1 VALRLGQGTAGACG
15 GVRAALGPAHAESRG
30 QDVEKTALVTGIT
43 GQDGGY
49 LAELLL
55 GQGYRVH
62 GMVRPTSRLSGT
74 LVGELMAPRGGSAD
88 RVELHRAELT
98 DSTSLALL
106 IDKTDPDEVYHLAGQ
121 SHVQTSFDLPEY
133 TGETTALGTLRI
145 LEAIRRRGKEVR
157 FYQASTSE
165 MFGEPEEAPQSE
177 RTPFR
182 PFNPYAAA
190 KLYAYSVAGAYRRA
204 YGLHASN
211 GILFNHESPYRGADY
226 VTRKVACR
234 GAHRRRS

>member
-74 LVGELMAPRGGSAD
+74 LVG
-88 RVELHRAELT
+88 
-98 DSTSLALL
+98 
-106 IDKTDPDEVYHLAGQ
+106 
-121 SHVQTSFDLPEY
+121 
-133 TGETTALGTLRI
+133 
-145 LEAIRRRGKEVR
+145 
-157 FYQASTSE
+157 
-165 MFGEPEEAPQSE
+165 
-177 RTPFR
+177 
-182 PFNPYAAA
+182 
-190 KLYAYSVAGAYRRA
+190 
-204 YGLHASN
+204 
-211 GILFNHESPYRGADY
+211 
-226 VTRKVACR
+226 
-234 GAHRRRS
+234 